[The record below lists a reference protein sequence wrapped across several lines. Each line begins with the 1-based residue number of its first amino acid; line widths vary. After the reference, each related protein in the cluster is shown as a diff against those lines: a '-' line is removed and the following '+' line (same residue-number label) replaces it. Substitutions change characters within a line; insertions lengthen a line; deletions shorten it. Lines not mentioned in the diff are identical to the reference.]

1 MADEDNFGDVIETY
15 KARWWTAWVG
25 TKMSKSRF
33 LGYGGRYIRRL
44 PLSQRRILKISSD
57 EVVYEYKDTRK
68 KRIAVARCKPEELV
82 DLLLLHVHRRYR
94 HSMRYFGLM
103 APNVGA
109 DFKIETL
116 SLRPSNRH
124 CRGWNGKPRWSTA
137 SKRIRS
143 CRKQVRWWCLFVKY
157 LPLRKM
163 PSTWKK
169 NPFAFRIR
177 FRLNV
182 KVWFS

>member
-1 MADEDNFGDVIETY
+1 MDGLGRHEDVKI
-15 KARWWTAWVG
+15 
-25 TKMSKSRF
+25 SLSR
-33 LGYGGRYIRRL
+33 IRRAL
-44 PLSQRRILKISSD
+44 HQAASPQSATILKISSD

-124 CRGWNGKPRWSTA
+124 CRG
-137 SKRIRS
+137 
-143 CRKQVRWWCLFVKY
+143 
-157 LPLRKM
+157 
-163 PSTWKK
+163 
-169 NPFAFRIR
+169 
-177 FRLNV
+177 
-182 KVWFS
+182 